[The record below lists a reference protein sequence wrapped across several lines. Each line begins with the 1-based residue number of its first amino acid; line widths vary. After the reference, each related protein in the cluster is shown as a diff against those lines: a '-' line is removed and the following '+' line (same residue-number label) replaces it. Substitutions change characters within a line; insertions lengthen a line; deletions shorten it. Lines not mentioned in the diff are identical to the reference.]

1 MYEQLIITC
10 AMDANDLKN
19 FIQSA
24 NINFLIGSGLS
35 MPYLTT
41 LGGIEKN
48 LESLSMRVDLS
59 QEESELIKASIFREY
74 FTKVMLPNLNI
85 HDQDKYDMVMN
96 NYKDFIATWNSIV
109 HNRCGNLRSKQL
121 NVFSTNIDVFFERAA
136 DSSGVEFVDG
146 FHGSVTQ
153 IFSETNFQ
161 KIVMRNSL
169 HFHNVTEL
177 PVFNLLKIHG
187 SVNWRV
193 EKGKIVNDSRLEQV
207 SHISEL
213 LKRLEPLNSFVTY
226 DDSLVNM
233 VKEAKELLAGEGYD
247 HKGVEEFIEKYNEL
261 VIVNPTKKKFSETV
275 IDDHFYELMRMYS
288 NALERENTLL
298 FVMGFSFADEHIL
311 SITQRALKTNP
322 TLLVVIYAYDK
333 DAYDSYKSM
342 FSETPNVKILSN
354 IQYAADDKGK
364 EHSIIE
370 KYDFTAII
378 KQHTEVRDLIPLT
391 FDYVR

>member
-1 MYEQLIITC
+1 
-10 AMDANDLKN
+10 MDANDLKN

-298 FVMGFSFADEHIL
+298 FVIGFSFADEHIL